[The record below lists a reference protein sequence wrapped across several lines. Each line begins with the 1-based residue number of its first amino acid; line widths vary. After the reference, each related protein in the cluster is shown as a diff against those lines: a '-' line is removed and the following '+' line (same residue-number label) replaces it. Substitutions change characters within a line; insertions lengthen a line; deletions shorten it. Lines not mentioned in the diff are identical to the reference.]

1 MSSAKVFKS
10 GNSQAVRLPKEYQLD
25 VDEVIIKKVGN
36 MLILIPE
43 SDVWDNF
50 EKGLSMFDDS
60 FMDDRNQP
68 AVQER
73 EGF

>member
-25 VDEVIIKKVGN
+25 VDEVIIKRVGN

-43 SDVWDNF
+43 SGVWDNF
-50 EKGLSMFDDS
+50 EKSLSMFDDS
-60 FMDDRNQP
+60 FMDNRNQP
-68 AVQER
+68 EVQER

>member
-43 SDVWDNF
+43 SGVWDNF

-60 FMDDRNQP
+60 FMDNRNQP